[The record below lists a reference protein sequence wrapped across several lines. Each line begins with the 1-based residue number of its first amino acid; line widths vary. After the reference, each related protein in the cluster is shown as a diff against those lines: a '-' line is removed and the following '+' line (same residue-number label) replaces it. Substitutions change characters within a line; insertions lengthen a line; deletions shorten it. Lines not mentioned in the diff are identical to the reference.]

1 MLNLVLWLG
10 RADLSKKASQPPL
23 TFPSLSVKTMQEVS
37 CTTAHFYFHP
47 NGIQT
52 EPFTKKISPIQSTTS
67 VLLLPTRALFIFWE
81 AGSEFSHTSYAHE
94 RFVFRCCFFRC
105 CSTMALPKPQ
115 TDQFS
120 WSVVQLMSWDINFLG
135 TVQMQFPFYHDDT
148 DPRAEQLLNNQ
159 SSRSEER
166 PTSPR

>member
-1 MLNLVLWLG
+1 MTRKSRSVQESKPTTSHIPITQCENYAGGKLYNSSFL
-10 RADLSKKASQPPL
+10 LSSKW
-23 TFPSLSVKTMQEVS
+23 
-37 CTTAHFYFHP
+37 YR

-52 EPFTKKISPIQSTTS
+52 ELFTKKLSPIQSTTS

-81 AGSEFSHTSYAHE
+81 AGSEFSHSSYAHE

-135 TVQMQFPFYHDDT
+135 TVQMQFAFYHDDT
-148 DPRAEQLLNNQ
+148 DPTAEQLLNNQ
-159 SSRSEER
+159 SLRSEER
-166 PTSPR
+166 PTSPC